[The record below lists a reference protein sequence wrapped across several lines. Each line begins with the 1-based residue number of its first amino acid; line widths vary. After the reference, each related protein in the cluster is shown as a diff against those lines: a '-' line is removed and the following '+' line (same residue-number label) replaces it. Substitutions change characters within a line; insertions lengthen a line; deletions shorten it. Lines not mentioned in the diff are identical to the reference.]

1 MENFEFEWDDE
12 KAISN
17 LRKHRVS
24 FDEAAT
30 IFNNPRIST
39 ISDPDH
45 SEAEERYISLGK
57 SILMRL
63 LSVVHSYRKERIRLI
78 SARKATKS
86 EKKTYE
92 ND

>member
-1 MENFEFEWDDE
+1 MENSEFEWDEE
-12 KAISN
+12 KAKIN
-17 LRKHRVS
+17 FKKHGVS

-30 IFNNPRIST
+30 IFNDIKIAT

-45 SEAEERYISLGK
+45 SEAEERYVSIGK
-57 SILMRL
+57 SIIMRL
-63 LSVVHSYRKERIRLI
+63 LSVIHTYREERIRLI
-78 SARKATKS
+78 SARKATKA